1 MQLLIILL
9 LLLPVS
15 TFAQERGGGGQR
27 GGAPLPPPKNL
38 KLLDPK
44 TEIRFVM
51 QSFNEALGVQCTHCH
66 VQGDFASDENPKK
79 EVARKMISMVRL
91 IDTSFPSSAG
101 VFPDGYHEVDCSTCH
116 RGNVKPETVAPSK
129 FYNRGNSLGNPP
141 PAQVP
146 GVSLKLLPVETHV
159 HGADSLMGEFRD
171 ALRVDCNY
179 CHGGGKPQEWDLN
192 PRKDIARKMIMLVR
206 QINAQ
211 FPGTGVFPVGEQKV
225 TCWTCHRGDPHP
237 VSLGNKAYPPPQPK

>member
-1 MQLLIILL
+1 MQLLIILF

-44 TEIRFVM
+44 TDIRFVM
-51 QSFNEALGVQCTHCH
+51 QGFNEALGVQCTHCH
-66 VQGDFASDENPKK
+66 VQGDFAADMKPEK
-79 EVARKMISMVRL
+79 EMARKMISMVRL
-91 IDTSFPSSAG
+91 IDTTFPSSAG

-116 RGNVKPETVAPSK
+116 RGNVKPEIMAPKK

-171 ALRVDCNY
+171 ALSVDCNY
-179 CHGGGKPQEWDLN
+179 CHGGGKPQEYDLN

-211 FPGTGVFPVGEQKV
+211 FSGTGVFPVGEQKV
-225 TCWTCHRGDPHP
+225 TCWTCHRGDVNP
-237 VSLGNKAYPPPQPK
+237 VSLANKAYPPPQPK

>member
-1 MQLLIILL
+1 MKLLTFL

-15 TFAQERGGGGQR
+15 LLAQERGGQQGR
-27 GGAPLPPPKNL
+27 GAAPAVPPKNL
-38 KLLDPK
+38 KVLAAN
-44 TEIRFVM
+44 TEIPFVM
-51 QSFNEALGVQCTHCH
+51 RSFNEALGVQCTHCH
-66 VQGDFASDENPKK
+66 VQGDFAADTKPEK
-79 EVARKMISMVRL
+79 EMARKMIAMVRL

-116 RGNVKPETVAPSK
+116 RGNVKPEIMAPKK
-129 FYNRGNSLGNPP
+129 FYNRGNSLGNPA
-141 PAQVP
+141 PAQTP
-146 GVSLKLLPVETHV
+146 GVSLKLLPPETHV

-171 ALRVDCNY
+171 ALSVDCNY

-225 TCWTCHRGDPHP
+225 TCWTCHRGDTHP
-237 VSLGNKAYPPPQPK
+237 VSLGNKAYPPPPAK